1 MPNSPLFI
9 EIGTHQQQK
18 HGEDCFGDT
27 IFSKKIPE
35 EQRIIS
41 ILSDGLGSG
50 VKANILSSMTTRMA
64 MKFVESN
71 MELLRSSE
79 VMMDALPICQV
90 RKISYATFSIVDSE
104 LEGKTRI
111 FEMDNPPFIF
121 IRDGKPFNVKSKE
134 LSSAKWKDRTINI
147 SQLTTQEEDRI
158 ILMSDGVTQAGLG
171 NKKYPLG
178 WQRQGCLDF
187 VLAEIRKNPHISA
200 HDLAQAI
207 VREAIEKEVDK
218 QAGDDISCVVLYF
231 RKPRKLLVLTGPP
244 FDEDKDK
251 EIAELVSYYDGKTA
265 ICGGTTSN
273 IIERELCLKCEI
285 DKTSFDP
292 KIPAASKMNGIDL
305 VTEGILT
312 LTEVYRMLKEG
323 VDENSNNA
331 AVRLAKLLLSSD
343 KIDFVV
349 GTKINIAHQ
358 DPNLPMELEIRRNI
372 VKKIFRLLQER
383 YLKEISVRY
392 V

>member
-1 MPNSPLFI
+1 MSNSPLFI

-41 ILSDGLGSG
+41 VLSDGLGSG

-79 VMMDALPICQV
+79 IMMDALPICQV

-104 LEGKTRI
+104 LEGKTRV

-121 IRDGKPFNVKSKE
+121 IRDGKAVNVKSRE
-134 LSSAKWKDRTINI
+134 LSSPKWKDRTINV
-147 SQLTTQEEDRI
+147 SQLTTQAEDRI
-158 ILMSDGVTQAGLG
+158 ILMSDGVSQAGLG

-187 VLAEIRKNPHISA
+187 VLEKIRKDPQISA
-200 HDLAQAI
+200 YQLAKDI
-207 VREAIEKEVDK
+207 VHEALDKEVDK
-218 QAGDDISCVVLYF
+218 QAGDDISCAVLYF

-251 EIAELVSYYDGKTA
+251 EIAELVSYYDGKIA

-285 DKTSFDP
+285 DKTSFDE
-292 KIPAASKMNGIDL
+292 KIPAASKMDGIDL

-323 VDENSNNA
+323 VDKHKNNA
-331 AVRLAKLLLSSD
+331 AVRLANMLLSSD

-349 GTKINIAHQ
+349 GTKINVAHQ

-372 VKKIFRLLQER
+372 VKKIFRLLQEK

>member
-1 MPNSPLFI
+1 MEHSLFI
-9 EIGTHQQQK
+9 EISKEQCQK
-18 HGEDCFGDT
+18 AGEDCFGDNVFT
-27 IFSKKIPE
+27 KKIPE

-41 ILSDGLGSG
+41 VLSDGLGSG

-71 MELLRSSE
+71 MEVLRSSE
-79 VMMDALPICQV
+79 IMMDALPICQI

-111 FEMDNPPFIF
+111 IEMDNPPFIF
-121 IRDGKPFNVKSKE
+121 IRDSKE
-134 LSSAKWKDRTINI
+134 LKVKSRELSSPKWKDRTINI
-147 SQLTTQEEDRI
+147 SQVTTQAEDRI
-158 ILMSDGVTQAGLG
+158 ILMSDGVSQAGLG
-171 NKKYPLG
+171 NPKYPLG
-178 WQRQGCLDF
+178 WQRQGCLEYALKL
-187 VLAEIRKNPHISA
+187 VRKNPHISA
-200 HDLAQAI
+200 YDLAHA
-207 VREAIEKEVDK
+207 VVAEALEKEVDK
-218 QAGDDISCVVLYF
+218 KAGDDISCVVLYF
-231 RKPRKLLVLTGPP
+231 RNPRKLLVMTGPP

-251 EIAELVSYYDGKTA
+251 EIAELISMYEGRTA
-265 ICGGTTSN
+265 ICGGTTAN

-285 DKTSFDP
+285 DKSTFDED
-292 KIPAASKMNGIDL
+292 IPMASLMEGIDL

-323 VDENSNNA
+323 IDKNKNNA
-331 AVRLAKLLLSSD
+331 AVRLANLLLDSD

-358 DPNLPMELEIRRNI
+358 DPSLPMELEIRRNI
-372 VKKIFRLLQER
+372 VKKIFRLLQDK
-383 YLKEISVRY
+383 YFKEISVRY

>member
-1 MPNSPLFI
+1 MDNSLFI
-9 EIGTHQQQK
+9 EISKEQK
-18 HGEDCFGDT
+18 QKNGEDCFGDT
-27 IFSKKIPE
+27 VYTKKIPE

-41 ILSDGLGSG
+41 VLSDGLGSG

-90 RKISYATFSIVDSE
+90 RRISYATFSIVDSE

-111 FEMDNPPFIF
+111 IEMDNPPFIF
-121 IRDGKPFNVKSKE
+121 IRDGKELKVKSRE
-134 LSSAKWKDRTINI
+134 LSSIKWKDRTISV
-147 SQLTTQEEDRI
+147 SQVTTQPEDRI
-158 ILMSDGVTQAGLG
+158 ILMSDGVSQAGLG
-171 NKKYPLG
+171 NPKYPLG
-178 WQRQGCLDF
+178 WQRQGCVNFALKQ
-187 VLAEIRKNPHISA
+187 VKKNPYISA
-200 HDLAQAI
+200 YDLAHAI
-207 VREAIEKEVDK
+207 VDEALDKEVEK
-218 QAGDDISCVVLYF
+218 KAGDDISCVVLYF

-251 EIAELVSYYDGKTA
+251 EISELVSLYDGKTA
-265 ICGGTTSN
+265 VCGGTTAN

-285 DKTSFDP
+285 DKSSFDEN
-292 KIPAASKMNGIDL
+292 IPMSSLMDGIDL

-323 VDENSNNA
+323 IDKNKNNA
-331 AVRLAKLLLSSD
+331 AVRLANLLLDSD
-343 KIDFVV
+343 RIDFVV

-358 DPNLPMELEIRRNI
+358 DPSLPMELEIRRNI
-372 VKKIFRLLQER
+372 VKKIFRQLQDN
-383 YLKEISVRY
+383 YFKEISVRY

>member
-1 MPNSPLFI
+1 MSSSLFI
-9 EIGTHQQQK
+9 EIGAFQQQK

-27 IFSKKIPE
+27 IYSKKIPE
-35 EQRIIS
+35 EQRVVS

-79 VMMDALPICQV
+79 VMMDALPVCQV

-111 FEMDNPPFIF
+111 FEMDNPPFMF
-121 IRDGKPFNVKSKE
+121 IRDGKPLNIKSRE
-134 LSSAKWKDRTINI
+134 LSSPKWKDRTINI
-147 SQLTTQEEDRI
+147 SQVMTQPEDRI
-158 ILMSDGVTQAGLG
+158 ILISDGVSQAGLG
-171 NKKYPLG
+171 NRLYPLG

-187 VLAEIRKNPHISA
+187 ALKEIRKNPYISA
-200 HDLAQAI
+200 HELAEKI
-207 VREAIEKEVDK
+207 VRAALDKEVDK
-218 QAGDDISCVVLYF
+218 QAGDDISCVVIYF

-244 FDEDKDK
+244 FDEDKDH
-251 EIAELVSYYDGKTA
+251 EFAELVACYDGKTV
-265 ICGGTTSN
+265 ICGGTTAN
-273 IIERELCLKCEI
+273 IVERELCLTCEI
-285 DKTSFDP
+285 DKTSFDE
-292 KIPAASKMNGIDL
+292 KIPMSSTMDGIDL

-323 VDENSNNA
+323 IDKDKNNA
-331 AVRLAKLLLSSD
+331 AVRLANLLLDSD
-343 KIDFVV
+343 RIDFVV

-358 DPNLPMELEIRRNI
+358 DPSLPMELEIRRNI
-372 VKKIFRLLQER
+372 VKKIFRILQDK

-392 V
+392 M

>member
-1 MPNSPLFI
+1 MSESLFI
-9 EIGTHQQQK
+9 EIGTHQEQK

-41 ILSDGLGSG
+41 VLSDGLGSG

-111 FEMDNPPFIF
+111 FEMDNPPHIF
-121 IRDGKPFNVKSKE
+121 IRDFKPLTVKCRE
-134 LSSAKWKDRTINI
+134 LSSPKWKDRTISI
-147 SQLTTQEEDRI
+147 SQIMSMPEDRI

-171 NKKYPLG
+171 NKLYPLG
-178 WQRQGCLDF
+178 WGRQGCLDF
-187 VLAEIRKNPHISA
+187 ALKEIKKNPYISARDLAE
-200 HDLAQAI
+200 LI
-207 VREAIEKEVDK
+207 VHEAINKEVEKE
-218 QAGDDISCVVLYF
+218 AGDDISCVVLYF
-231 RKPRKLLVLTGPP
+231 RKPRQLLVLTGPP

-251 EIAELVSYYDGKTA
+251 EVAELVAEYDGKTV
-265 ICGGTTSN
+265 ICGGTTAN
-273 IIERELCLKCEI
+273 IVERELCLKCEI
-285 DKTSFDP
+285 DKTSFDD
-292 KIPAASKMNGIDL
+292 KIPMASTMDGVDL

-323 VDENSNNA
+323 IDENKNNA
-331 AVRLAKLLLSSD
+331 AVRLTKLLLDSD

-372 VKKIFRLLQER
+372 VKKIFRLLQSQ

>member
-1 MPNSPLFI
+1 MDKPLFI
-9 EIGTHQQQK
+9 EIGSAQQQK

-41 ILSDGLGSG
+41 VLSDGLGSG

-79 VMMDALPICQV
+79 VMMDALPVCQV
-90 RKISYATFSIVDSE
+90 RRISYATFSIVDSE

-111 FEMDNPPFIF
+111 FEMDNPSFMF
-121 IRDGKPFNVKSKE
+121 IRDGKAVNVKCRE
-134 LSSAKWKDRTINI
+134 LSSTRWKDRTINI
-147 SQLTTQEEDRI
+147 SQVTTQEEDRI
-158 ILMSDGVTQAGLG
+158 ILISDGVSQAGLG
-171 NKKYPLG
+171 NKAYPLG
-178 WQRQGCLDF
+178 WQRTGCLEF
-187 VLAEIRKNPHISA
+187 VLAEIKKNATISA
-200 HDLAQAI
+200 HDLSQL
-207 VREAIEKEVDK
+207 VVKEALNKEVDK
-218 QAGDDISCVVLYF
+218 KAGDDISCVVLYF

-244 FDEDKDK
+244 FNEDRDK
-251 EIAELVSYYDGKTA
+251 EIAELVSDYEGKTA
-265 ICGGTTSN
+265 VCGGTTAN
-273 IIERELCLKCEI
+273 IVERELCLKCEI
-285 DKTSFDP
+285 DKTSFDA
-292 KIPAASKMNGIDL
+292 KIPMSSTMEGVDL

-312 LTEVYRMLKEG
+312 LTEVYRMLKESI
-323 VDENSNNA
+323 DTNKNNA
-331 AVRLAKLLLSSD
+331 AVRLTRLLLASD

-372 VKKIFRLLQER
+372 VKKIFRILQDK

>member
-1 MPNSPLFI
+1 MSRPFFI
-9 EIGTHQQQK
+9 EIGTAQQQK
-18 HGEDCFGDT
+18 YGEDCYGDT
-27 IFSKKIPE
+27 IYSKKIPE

-79 VMMDALPICQV
+79 VMMDALPICQI

-111 FEMDNPPFIF
+111 FEMDNPSFML
-121 IRDGKPFNVKSKE
+121 IRDGKAVNVRYRE
-134 LSSAKWKDRTINI
+134 LSSPKWKDRTINI
-147 SQLTTQEEDRI
+147 SQITNQEEDRI
-158 ILMSDGVTQAGLG
+158 ILISDGVSQAGLG
-171 NKKYPLG
+171 NPQYPLG
-178 WQRQGCLDF
+178 WQRQGCLNF
-187 VLAEIRKNPHISA
+187 ALEQIRKNPKISA
-200 HDLAQAI
+200 YDLAHAI
-207 VREAIEKEVDK
+207 VGEALTKEIDGK
-218 QAGDDISCVVLYF
+218 AGDDISCVVLYF
-231 RKPRKLLVLTGPP
+231 RKPRQLLVLTGPP
-244 FDEDKDK
+244 FDEDKDR
-251 EIAELVSYYDGKTA
+251 EFAELVSDYDGKVA
-265 ICGGTTSN
+265 VCGGTTAN
-273 IIERELCLKCEI
+273 IVERELCLKCEI
-285 DKTSFDP
+285 DKTSFDE
-292 KIPAASKMNGIDL
+292 KIPMSSIMEGVDL

-323 VDENSNNA
+323 IDTEKQNA
-331 AVRLAKLLLSSD
+331 AVRLTKLLLGSD

-372 VKKIFRLLQER
+372 VKKIFRILQDR

-392 V
+392 I

>member
-1 MPNSPLFI
+1 MGHSLFI
-9 EIGTHQQQK
+9 EIGTAQQQK

-35 EQRIIS
+35 ERRIIS

-71 MELLRSSE
+71 MELSRSSE
-79 VMMDALPICQV
+79 IMMNALPICQV
-90 RKISYATFSIVDSE
+90 RKISYATFSVVDTE

-111 FEMDNPPFIF
+111 FEMDNPPCILLRGDKPVNVRYREIF
-121 IRDGKPFNVKSKE
+121 SE
-134 LSSAKWKDRTINI
+134 SWKDRTINI
-147 SQLTTQEEDRI
+147 AQMTNQEEDRI
-158 ILMSDGVTQAGLG
+158 ILISDGVSQAGLG
-171 NKKYPLG
+171 NRKYPLG
-178 WQRQGCLDF
+178 WRRQGCLDF
-187 VLAEIRKNPHISA
+187 VLEKIRKSPHISA
-200 HDLAQAI
+200 HNLASAI
-207 VREAIEKEVDK
+207 VKEAISKEVN
-218 QAGDDISCVVLYF
+218 QHAGDDISCVVLYF

-244 FDEDKDK
+244 FEEKRDK
-251 EIAELVSYYDGKTA
+251 EFADLVAEYDGKTV
-265 ICGGTTSN
+265 ICGGTTAN

-292 KIPAASKMNGIDL
+292 KIPMCSIMNGVDL

-312 LTEVYRMLKEG
+312 LTDAYRMLKEG
-323 VDENSNNA
+323 IDTDKNNGA
-331 AVRLAKLLLSSD
+331 TRLVKMLLGSD
-343 KIDFVV
+343 HIDFVV
-349 GTKINIAHQ
+349 GTKINVAHQ

-372 VKKIFRLLQER
+372 VKKIFRILQEK

-392 V
+392 I

>member
-1 MPNSPLFI
+1 MSESLFI
-9 EIGTHQQQK
+9 EVSKEQCQK
-18 HGEDCFGDT
+18 YGEDCFGDT
-27 IFSKKIPE
+27 VFTKKIPE
-35 EQRIIS
+35 ERRVIS

-79 VMMDALPICQV
+79 VMMDALPICQI

-104 LEGKTRI
+104 LEGNTRI
-111 FEMDNPPFIF
+111 FEMDNPSFIF
-121 IRDGKPFNVKSKE
+121 IRDGREVKVKSRE
-134 LSSAKWKDRTINI
+134 LSSPKWKERTINV
-147 SQLTTQEEDRI
+147 SQITTQPEDRI
-158 ILMSDGVTQAGLG
+158 ILISDGVSQAGLG
-171 NKKYPLG
+171 NKLYPLG
-178 WQRQGCLDF
+178 WQRSGCVEY
-187 VLAEIRKNPHISA
+187 VLKQIRKNPYISA
-200 HDLAQAI
+200 YDLAHGV
-207 VREAIEKEVDK
+207 VREALEKEVEK
-218 QAGDDISCVVLYF
+218 KAGDDISCVVLYF

-251 EIAELVSYYDGKTA
+251 EIAEMVSLYDGKTA
-265 ICGGTTSN
+265 ICGGTTAN
-273 IIERELCLKCEI
+273 IVERELCLKCEI
-285 DKTSFDP
+285 DKTSFDD
-292 KIPAASKMNGIDL
+292 KIPMASKMDGVDL

-323 VDENSNNA
+323 IDKQKNNA
-331 AVRLAKLLLSSD
+331 AVRLANLLLDSD

-372 VKKIFRLLQER
+372 VKKIFRILQDK
-383 YLKEISVRY
+383 YFKEISVRY

>member
-1 MPNSPLFI
+1 MNNSLFI
-9 EIGTHQQQK
+9 EIGTAQKQK

-41 ILSDGLGSG
+41 VLSDGLGSG
-50 VKANILSSMTTRMA
+50 VKANILSSMTSRMA

-121 IRDGKPFNVKSKE
+121 IRDGKSMNVKCRE
-134 LSSAKWKDRTINI
+134 LSSPKWKDRTINI
-147 SQLTTQEEDRI
+147 SQITTQAEDRI
-158 ILMSDGVTQAGLG
+158 ILMSDGVSQAGLG
-171 NKKYPLG
+171 NKEYPLG
-178 WQRQGCLDF
+178 WQRQGCLKF
-187 VLAEIRKNPHISA
+187 VQKEIKKNPYISA
-200 HDLAQAI
+200 YDLAHAI
-207 VREAIEKEVDK
+207 VQEAIEKEVEK
-218 QAGDDISCVVLYF
+218 KAGDDISCVVLYF

-251 EIAELVSYYDGKTA
+251 EIADLVSFYDGKIA
-265 ICGGTTSN
+265 VCGGTTSN

-285 DKTSFDP
+285 DKTTFDE
-292 KIPAASKMNGIDL
+292 KIPMASIMEGIDL

-312 LTEVYRMLKEG
+312 LTDVYRMLKEG
-323 VDENSNNA
+323 IDKNKNNA
-331 AVRLAKLLLSSD
+331 AVRLTRLLLSSD

-349 GTKINIAHQ
+349 GTKINVAHQ
-358 DPNLPMELEIRRNI
+358 DPSLPMELEIRRNI
-372 VKKIFRLLQER
+372 VKKIFRLLQSN